1 MDTFVLKG
9 EMTSSWTD
17 EEFLRFC
24 TDNPD
29 LRIERN
35 SKLEI
40 IIMSPVY
47 TFGGFHSGEVFAQLA
62 AWNRKTS
69 TGIVFDSSAGFTLPD
84 KSVLSPDASWLS
96 KQKWN
101 ALDEQERYS
110 FANVCP
116 EFIIEVRSKSDG
128 VSELKKKMKAWLKN
142 GALLGWMI
150 DPLTT
155 TSYIFRHDQSEETI
169 EGFDKKIT
177 GEGPVTGFVLD
188 LSTLQL

>member
-1 MDTFVLKG
+1 MDIFVLKG

-24 TDNPD
+24 LDNPD

-47 TFGGFHSGEVFAQLA
+47 TFDGFHSGEVFAQLA
-62 AWNRKTS
+62 AWNRKAS

-84 KSVLSPDASWLS
+84 KSVLSPGASWLS

-101 ALDEQERYS
+101 ALDEQENTDLPTY
-110 FANVCP
+110 APNLLLKYVPNLIVC
-116 EFIIEVRSKSDG
+116 
-128 VSELKKKMKAWLKN
+128 LN
-142 GALLGWMI
+142 
-150 DPLTT
+150 
-155 TSYIFRHDQSEETI
+155 
-169 EGFDKKIT
+169 
-177 GEGPVTGFVLD
+177 
-188 LSTLQL
+188 